1 MDTSMLVT
9 KCVGDNFEML
19 TALAI
24 LVTIIFYI
32 LTKVSE
38 IKTQK
43 MSPFLSRP
51 HHDVTNI
58 PVA

>member
-1 MDTSMLVT
+1 MEY
-9 KCVGDNFEML
+9 VGDNFEML

-24 LVTIIFYI
+24 LVTNIFYI

-43 MSPFLSRP
+43 MSPFLSRL